1 MMLGFVLEETHMHA
15 WTHTRP
21 HARAN
26 THGFSP
32 WFSAEPVGVLIPFV
46 SALAPVPTVVVLPV
60 AESLA
65 LLASLVLGL
74 LVGLIREM
82 KKP

>member
-1 MMLGFVLEETHMHA
+1 M
-15 WTHTRP
+15 
-21 HARAN
+21 
-26 THGFSP
+26 
-32 WFSAEPVGVLIPFV
+32 LIPFV

-60 AESLA
+60 ARSLA

-82 KKP
+82 KKPSNQKNSTGEQTINPDTHKMKAILIA